1 MKFLASDVIQLLA
14 QEAKKSWP
22 QRRMPPS
29 YNPAGAN
36 DAARQFF
43 MTMSTPMC
51 DIGKMDMVWD
61 SRPLL

>member
-1 MKFLASDVIQLLA
+1 MKLRALPLMKFLASDLIQLLA

-36 DAARQFF
+36 DCGA
-43 MTMSTPMC
+43 
-51 DIGKMDMVWD
+51 
-61 SRPLL
+61 